1 MTVPLVSTRRIFL
14 NPYFVFNC
22 EIFHSL
28 LLLTQVVEPVAGG
41 VECAGEE
48 LETDDGENCDGKHE
62 EEGDVGQRADG
73 LDDGADHHLQ
83 A

>member
-1 MTVPLVSTRRIFL
+1 MQLP
-14 NPYFVFNC
+14 
-22 EIFHSL
+22 
-28 LLLTQVVEPVAGG
+28 TQVVEPVAGG
-41 VECAGEE
+41 VESAGEE
-48 LETDDGENCDGKHE
+48 LESDDGEDGDGEHE